1 MGAIRLYGESNIV
14 SVLTD
19 CVIIVPVC
27 EYMFVDSGQRV
38 TVSERG
44 VLSEYNVHVHTCKCR
59 VTNDK
64 LRWASEPGSVER
76 AFNKK
81 TDT

>member
-1 MGAIRLYGESNIV
+1 MLHVFVPLALRGGNKAVWCESNIV

-38 TVSERG
+38 TVSERS
-44 VLSEYNVHVHTCKCR
+44 VLREYNVHVHTCKCR
-59 VTNDK
+59 VTN
-64 LRWASEPGSVER
+64 E
-76 AFNKK
+76 K
-81 TDT
+81 TQVGQ